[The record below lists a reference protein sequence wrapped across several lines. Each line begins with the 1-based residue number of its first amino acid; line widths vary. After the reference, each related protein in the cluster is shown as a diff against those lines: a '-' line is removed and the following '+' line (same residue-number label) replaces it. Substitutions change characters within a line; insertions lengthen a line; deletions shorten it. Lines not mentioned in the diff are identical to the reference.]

1 MLLYWSLLPVSLR
14 LCSMEWIYGK
24 PWSINR
30 AKFYLRSL
38 SFQFLTRVTPLQRF
52 ERVCIY
58 VFMYVRNIIFLFFFK
73 GDQWARPGGGGGG
86 GGGEGG
92 VKGRGPGG

>member
-58 VFMYVRNIIFLFFFK
+58 VFMYVRNIFLLK
-73 GDQWARPGGGGGG
+73 KKKKK
-86 GGGEGG
+86 
-92 VKGRGPGG
+92 VINGRGGREGQGTRRMR

>member
-24 PWSINR
+24 P
-30 AKFYLRSL
+30 

-52 ERVCIY
+52 ERVY
-58 VFMYVRNIIFLFFFK
+58 VCVHVCKKHYISFFKK

-86 GGGEGG
+86 GA
-92 VKGRGPGG
+92 

>member
-30 AKFYLRSL
+30 AKFYLCSL

-58 VFMYVRNIIFLFFFK
+58 VFMYVRNIIFLLK
-73 GDQWARPGGGGGG
+73 GDQWARPEGGGGGG
-86 GGGEGG
+86 
-92 VKGRGPGG
+92 RGA

>member
-58 VFMYVRNIIFLFFFK
+58 VFMYVRNIFLFLK
-73 GDQWARPGGGGGG
+73 RGSMGEA
-86 GGGEGG
+86 GGEGG

>member
-38 SFQFLTRVTPLQRF
+38 ISVSDAGHAVAAFRTCVYICVHVCKKHYISFFL
-52 ERVCIY
+52 
-58 VFMYVRNIIFLFFFK
+58 K
-73 GDQWARPGGGGGG
+73 GDQWARPGG

>member
-58 VFMYVRNIIFLFFFK
+58 VFMYVRNIIFLFFK
-73 GDQWARPGGGGGG
+73 KVINGRGRGGGGGG
-86 GGGEGG
+86 GG

>member
-14 LCSMEWIYGK
+14 LCSMEWINGK

-58 VFMYVRNIIFLFFFK
+58 VFMYVRNIIFLFFLK
-73 GDQWARPGGGGGG
+73 VINGRGRGGGGGR
-86 GGGEGG
+86 EGQG
-92 VKGRGPGG
+92 TRRMR

>member
-58 VFMYVRNIIFLFFFK
+58 VFMYVRNIIYYISFFKK

-86 GGGEGG
+86 GGG
-92 VKGRGPGG
+92 VGRGGREG

>member
-58 VFMYVRNIIFLFFFK
+58 VFMYVRNIIFLFFK
-73 GDQWARPGGGGGG
+73 KVINGRGRGGGGR
-86 GGGEGG
+86 EGQG
-92 VKGRGPGG
+92 TRRMR

>member
-14 LCSMEWIYGK
+14 LCSMEWIYGNFGK

-52 ERVCIY
+52 ERVCIH
-58 VFMYVRNIIFLFFFK
+58 VFMYVRNIIFLK
-73 GDQWARPGGGGGG
+73 GDQLAR
-86 GGGEGG
+86 EGG

>member
-58 VFMYVRNIIFLFFFK
+58 VFIYVRNIIFFLK

-86 GGGEGG
+86 GGGGGREGQG
-92 VKGRGPGG
+92 TRRMR